1 MNSLNVFELRQ
12 YTVHP
17 GQRDVLIDLFD
28 REFVETQEEAGIRVI
43 GQFRDEDDPD
53 RFVWIRGFPDMNAR
67 REALTA
73 FYIHGAAW
81 RTHRSAAG
89 ATMLDTDNV
98 LLLRPARSES
108 GFTLSSARP
117 ALDADTLPNSR
128 VTLTIY
134 HPAISGEDFAA
145 FFEQHVKP
153 MMAETA
159 APPVAYLSTEPAPNT
174 YPALPVRTDENVF
187 VWLAVFADSDHRRDH
202 ERQLSQPNG
211 SQRQVLSDLTHRLNA
226 PPQHLRLAPTARS
239 QLR

>member
-12 YTVHP
+12 YTLRE
-17 GQRDVLIDLFD
+17 GRRDELIDLFD
-28 REFVETQEEAGIRVI
+28 REFVETQEEVGIRVI

-73 FYIHGAAW
+73 FYVHGAAW
-81 RTHRSAAG
+81 RTHRSAAR

-98 LLLRPARSES
+98 LLLRPARPDS

-117 ALDADTLPNSR
+117 PLDADMLPNSR
-128 VTLTIY
+128 VAVTIY
-134 HPAISGEDFAA
+134 HPAIALEDFAA

-159 APPVAYLSTEPAPNT
+159 APPAAYLRTEPAPNT
-174 YPALPVRTDENVF
+174 YPALPVRTD
-187 VWLAVFADSDHRRDH
+187 
-202 ERQLSQPNG
+202 
-211 SQRQVLSDLTHRLNA
+211 
-226 PPQHLRLAPTARS
+226 
-239 QLR
+239 